1 MVGAIGFVLAPK
13 SVAEAAELKAPVKP
27 QLNVVDIGDL
37 YSYGYATS
45 TESTLRKSAPPT
57 LQALNQVQAA
67 NSDVRLKVLFIPVT
81 AATSSALF
89 DSGNNELPALINA
102 VAHSSVV
109 IVGVGGGN
117 TPLAGSMRS
126 VLFGTAAP
134 ADTFPQLMTSF
145 DDGYYLYN
153 QEGLLSAIA
162 AHAAPGTSI
171 VTLGYPSIAGKQGT
185 SGFSWWSPYTWGTV
199 SQAQANMS
207 DQLVSALNTA
217 DGQATSL
224 VAAAH
229 PNLHFLYADLSG
241 AMLGTGPSGSATSSQ
256 QGQAR
261 PANTT
266 IGGDLLP
273 YVSQAA
279 ENKLVTMDVHAAQV
293 PPPVASASPWQ
304 LSVVLPVSAPTT
316 PPHTTAAATPSP
328 QNNQDNPSTPV
339 YEPLVWPGF
348 PAQPSRPAAG
358 GPPPGGAGSGG
369 PAAAASPAVG
379 STSTVQGGNG
389 QPTVGADQPTPGAK
403 PAPVGKLVLV
413 PIGQPAP
420 GVQPAPTSQPAPGSQ
435 PAPTSQAA
443 LGDRPTGGPQLPSSS
458 QPAQSSG
465 NGTSAS
471 TGNVKA
477 GPIVTPTSG
486 ADSGN
491 NGSSSATPP
500 KKTPSPGNPPA
511 LPMIPAPPSPL
522 PKPITTDA
530 PAPGTGS
537 EPTGAPGT
545 TPTAT
550 PPKTVTT
557 SQPPASSQPPG
568 NGAPAP
574 TASPST
580 TPSAGQAVTPTRN
593 PLPSQATPR
602 VLPVAPTSPTAPTT
616 PATTPSTPAP
626 STGSAA
632 AGSPGTTPTATS
644 RNTVTPL
651 TGFAATPPSTPATA
665 TSASAP
671 NTATAAPATTTAAP
685 PAGTPTTTTP
695 APATPTAVTPITGTP
710 TTATPA
716 PATPAPATATAA
728 APTAAAPTAAAPAPA
743 TAAAA
748 TGGSAPSDSAS
759 ASGATAPSGST
770 APAPGAAS

>member
-1 MVGAIGFVLAPK
+1 MACAKRSRPKKTKVNIRRRKAGQREPAWHWRLGSLLMVGAIGFVLAPK

-293 PPPVASASPWQ
+293 TPPVASASPWQ

-339 YEPLVWPGF
+339 YEPLAWPGF

-574 TASPST
+574 T
-580 TPSAGQAVTPTRN
+580 
-593 PLPSQATPR
+593 
-602 VLPVAPTSPTAPTT
+602 PTT

-644 RNTVTPL
+644 PNTVTPL

-671 NTATAAPATTTAAP
+671 TAATAAPATTTAAP

-710 TTATPA
+710 TTATPTA
-716 PATPAPATATAA
+716 DTPAPA
-728 APTAAAPTAAAPAPA
+728 TAAAPTAAAPAPA

>member
-1 MVGAIGFVLAPK
+1 MARAKRSRPKKTKVNIRRRNAGQREPAWHWRLGSLLLVGAIGFVLAPK

-45 TESTLRKSAPPT
+45 SAPALRKSVPPT

-67 NSDVRLKVLFIPVT
+67 NSGVRLKVLFIPVP

-134 ADTFPQLMTSF
+134 ADAFPQLMTSF

-171 VTLGYPSIAGKQGT
+171 VTLGYPAIAGKQGT

-217 DGQATSL
+217 DGQATSM

-229 PNLHFLYADLSG
+229 PDLHFLYADLSG
-241 AMLGTGPSGSATSSQ
+241 ATLGTGPSGPVTGSQ
-256 QGQAR
+256 QGQTR
-261 PANTT
+261 PTDTA
-266 IGGDLLP
+266 IGSDLLP

-279 ENKLVTMDVHAAQV
+279 GNKLVTMNVHAAQGTPLV
-293 PPPVASASPWQ
+293 TSASPWQ
-304 LSVVLPVSAPTT
+304 LSVVLPVSAPAT
-316 PPHTTAAATPSP
+316 PQHATAAATPSP

-348 PAQPSRPAAG
+348 PAQPSRPATG
-358 GPPPGGAGSGG
+358 GLPPGGAGSGG
-369 PAAAASPAVG
+369 PATAASPAVG
-379 STSTVQGGNG
+379 STSTAQAGNG
-389 QPTVGADQPTPGAK
+389 QGQPLPGAQ
-403 PAPVGKLVLV
+403 A
-413 PIGQPAP
+413 
-420 GVQPAPTSQPAPGSQ
+420 APTG
-435 PAPTSQAA
+435 QAA
-443 LGDRPTGGPQLPSSS
+443 SGDHPTGGLLLPVLSP
-458 QPAQSSG
+458 PAQPSD

-471 TGNVKA
+471 TGNVKT
-477 GPIVTPTSG
+477 GLIVTLTSG

-491 NGSSSATPP
+491 YRSPSATPP
-500 KKTPSPGNPPA
+500 KKTPSPGKPPA

-530 PAPGTGS
+530 PAPGAGS
-537 EPTGAPGT
+537 EPGGAPGT
-545 TPTAT
+545 KTAAT
-550 PPKTVTT
+550 PPNTVTT

-568 NGAPAP
+568 NNAAAPM
-574 TASPST
+574 ASPST
-580 TPSAGQAVTPTRN
+580 TPSAGQPVT
-593 PLPSQATPR
+593 
-602 VLPVAPTSPTAPTT
+602 PTSPTTPTT
-616 PATTPSTPAP
+616 PATTPGAPGP
-626 STGSAA
+626 STGSDAT
-632 AGSPGTTPTATS
+632 GSPGTTPTATPS
-644 RNTVTPL
+644 NTVTPP
-651 TGFAATPPSTPATA
+651 TAFTAPTVATPPSTPAAA
-665 TSASAP
+665 T
-671 NTATAAPATTTAAP
+671 PA
-685 PAGTPTTTTP
+685 AGTPTASTPTASTP
-695 APATPTAVTPITGTP
+695 APATPTASTP
-710 TTATPA
+710 TAATPA
-716 PATPAPATATAA
+716 PPTPTAATPASATPAS
-728 APTAAAPTAAAPAPA
+728 
-743 TAAAA
+743 A
-748 TGGSAPSDSAS
+748 TGGGGAPGNVPSV
-759 ASGATAPSGST
+759 SGVTAPSGST
-770 APAPGAAS
+770 APAPAAAS

>member
-1 MVGAIGFVLAPK
+1 MARAKRSHPKTKVNIRRRKAGQREPTWHWRLGSLLMAGAIGFVLAPK

-45 TESTLRKSAPPT
+45 SASALRKSVPPT

-67 NSDVRLKVLFIPVT
+67 NSGVRLKVLFIPVP

-109 IVGVGGGN
+109 IVGLGGGN

-134 ADTFPQLMTSF
+134 ADAFPQLMNNI

-171 VTLGYPSIAGKQGT
+171 VTLGYPAIAGKQGT

-217 DGQATSL
+217 DGQATSM

-229 PNLHFLYADLSG
+229 PDLHFLYADLSG
-241 AMLGTGPSGSATSSQ
+241 AMVGTGPSASATGSQ
-256 QGQAR
+256 QGQTR
-261 PANTT
+261 PTNTT
-266 IGGDLLP
+266 IGSDLLP

-279 ENKLVTMDVHAAQV
+279 GNKLVTMNVHAAQGTPLV
-293 PPPVASASPWQ
+293 TSASPWQ
-304 LSVVLPVSAPTT
+304 LSVVLPVSAPK
-316 PPHTTAAATPSP
+316 HTTAAATPSP

-358 GPPPGGAGSGG
+358 GLPPGGAGSGG

-379 STSTVQGGNG
+379 STSTAQGGNDQGQPVGHDQRLSAPGYG
-389 QPTVGADQPTPGAK
+389 QPTVSANLPTLGAKPTPG
-403 PAPVGKLVLV
+403 
-413 PIGQPAP
+413 
-420 GVQPAPTSQPAPGSQ
+420 
-435 PAPTSQAA
+435 
-443 LGDRPTGGPQLPSSS
+443 DHPTGGLQLPIPT
-458 QPAQSSG
+458 QPARPSV

-471 TGNVKA
+471 TGDVKA
-477 GPIVTPTSG
+477 GPIVTPTPG

-491 NGSSSATPP
+491 NRSPSATPP

-511 LPMIPAPPSPL
+511 LPMIPAPPASL
-522 PKPITTDA
+522 PKPITTAA

-550 PPKTVTT
+550 PPNKGTT

-574 TASPST
+574 MASPST
-580 TPSAGQAVTPTRN
+580 TPSAGQPVTPTRN
-593 PLPSQATPR
+593 PVPPPSTPR
-602 VLPVAPTSPTAPTT
+602 LAPVAPTSPTTPTT
-616 PATTPSTPAP
+616 PATTPGAPAP
-626 STGSAA
+626 STGSDAV
-632 AGSPGTTPTATS
+632 GSPGTTPTATPP
-644 RNTVTPL
+644 NTVTPP
-651 TGFAATPPSTPATA
+651 TVATPPSTPASA
-665 TSASAP
+665 T
-671 NTATAAPATTTAAP
+671 PA
-685 PAGTPTTTTP
+685 AGTPTAGTP
-695 APATPTAVTPITGTP
+695 TPATPTAGTPTAATPAPPTP
-710 TTATPA
+710 TTAM
-716 PATPAPATATAA
+716 
-728 APTAAAPTAAAPAPA
+728 PTAAIPAAATP
-743 TAAAA
+743 AAA
-748 TGGSAPSDSAS
+748 TGGGSAPGNSPGV
-759 ASGATAPSGST
+759 SGLTAPSGST